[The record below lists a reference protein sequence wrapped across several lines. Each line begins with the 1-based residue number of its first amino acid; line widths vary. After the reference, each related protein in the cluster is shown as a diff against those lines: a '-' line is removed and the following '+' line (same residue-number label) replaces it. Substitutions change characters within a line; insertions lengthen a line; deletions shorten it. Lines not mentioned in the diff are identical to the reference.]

1 MRADAERKVFM
12 GNYNVRQ
19 EHPRPDAVRED
30 WINLNG
36 EWEFEIDNALVGME
50 KNYATR
56 DSFDGKIIVPFCP
69 ESKLSGVEHKDFM
82 NAVWYRRD
90 IELPK
95 SWQGKKVLLHIDAC
109 DYDTTAF
116 VNGKKV
122 GDHKGGYT
130 PFTFEITSALKE
142 ENNYITVYARDDT
155 RSPKQVS
162 GKQSPRLNS
171 YGCMY
176 TRTTGIWQTVWLEAV
191 DAAHIERYEAIADV
205 ENTTVILSAE
215 TSEKAF
221 GATLK
226 ATVYFEGREVG
237 LGETKI
243 LDRRSTLA
251 VKLSE
256 KHLWDLGQGNL
267 YDVAFEIVKDG
278 EVKDTLKGYFGLRD
292 VRITREGFYLNG
304 RRVFGRFVLDQ
315 GFYPDGIYTAPSDEA
330 LIFDIEA
337 SMKLGFNGARLHQ
350 KVFEPRFLYHADRL
364 GYMVFDETGNWGLDH
379 TDPMSIYHFLPEWI
393 EEVRRDMSHPSVIGW
408 CPFNETWDRDGRRQ
422 SNDFINMIFEVTR
435 AIDPTRPIVTNSG
448 SYPCKSDVHDV
459 HDYEQDP
466 EKFREYYSHIGEG
479 LVKCQIFRGQPN
491 RMSYDPTKPVFVS
504 EYGGIR
510 WVEGDG
516 NGWGYGVSVKTRE
529 EFLARLE
536 GLTNVLLENKD
547 IFAYCYTQLT
557 DVEQEQNGLLTYE
570 RKFKFPPETISAILA
585 KKSVLED

>member
-19 EHPRPDAVRED
+19 EHPRPDAVRAD

-36 EWEFEIDNALVGME
+36 EWDFEIDNALVGME

-226 ATVYFEGREVG
+226 ATVYFDGREVG

-292 VRITREGFYLNG
+292 VRITRDGFYLNG
-304 RRVFGRFVLDQ
+304 RRVFGRFGD
-315 GFYPDGIYTAPSDEA
+315 DEA
-330 LIFDIEA
+330 DVGDDTEDVVLVPLIESYRIVVVGSHQHLWSGSLTHNLLIF
-337 SMKLGFNGARLHQ
+337 
-350 KVFEPRFLYHADRL
+350 V
-364 GYMVFDETGNWGLDH
+364 
-379 TDPMSIYHFLPEWI
+379 
-393 EEVRRDMSHPSVIGW
+393 
-408 CPFNETWDRDGRRQ
+408 
-422 SNDFINMIFEVTR
+422 
-435 AIDPTRPIVTNSG
+435 
-448 SYPCKSDVHDV
+448 
-459 HDYEQDP
+459 
-466 EKFREYYSHIGEG
+466 
-479 LVKCQIFRGQPN
+479 
-491 RMSYDPTKPVFVS
+491 
-504 EYGGIR
+504 
-510 WVEGDG
+510 
-516 NGWGYGVSVKTRE
+516 
-529 EFLARLE
+529 
-536 GLTNVLLENKD
+536 
-547 IFAYCYTQLT
+547 
-557 DVEQEQNGLLTYE
+557 
-570 RKFKFPPETISAILA
+570 
-585 KKSVLED
+585 